1 MTYDHL
7 ERVCQ
12 EMHTAIQ
19 RWSPVY
25 DSESSGRA
33 WQDMPASY
41 RRTVKQ
47 AFRDLLDRGLINLGD
62 W

>member
-7 ERVCQ
+7 ERVCADF
-12 EMHTAIQ
+12 HASFQ
-19 RWSPVY
+19 RWAPHHEADTS
-25 DSESSGRA
+25 DRA
-33 WQDMPASY
+33 WRDMPMSY
-41 RRTVKQ
+41 RKTVKQ